1 MNDHRAPETAAAL
14 RERALRAIAANR
26 TPGFHFAGNFCEVAF
41 THDESGSR
49 VTLGAGPHNTG
60 RDGGVEFAI
69 LAMAADMALAAA
81 IRTELDART
90 RLATVSMS
98 LQMTGAPALGDVDAR
113 GTFEGFL
120 GAGEARQGLSRV
132 DVTSAGQAVA
142 FGHGAFMPL
151 QAPPGIELFPMP
163 GPERLSAAPADEA
176 DLSEAERALMA
187 HFDATL
193 ADPEAEGQF
202 MRRLLGFHPRRTGT
216 GATGVLENGAHVANR
231 VGHVQG
237 GLLAGFAAATA
248 CAALPQNWMLTAIT
262 ACFTSPGQG
271 AQLRASARV
280 LHHGMMTAVVQTE
293 VTGGNRRRVLE
304 ATTTH
309 ARVVGN

>member
-1 MNDHRAPETAAAL
+1 MNDRDATAASAL

-26 TPGFHFAGNFCEVAF
+26 APGFHFAGNFCEVAF
-41 THDESGSR
+41 THDARGSV
-49 VTLGAGPHNTG
+49 VTLDAGPHNTA

-81 IRTELDART
+81 IRTELEPRT

-98 LQMTGAPALGDVDAR
+98 LQMTGAAARGDVAAR
-113 GTFEGFL
+113 GRFEGFL
-120 GAGEARQGLSRV
+120 GGGEARQGLSRV
-132 DVTSAGQAVA
+132 DVTSGGEVVA
-142 FGHGAFMPL
+142 FGHGAFMAL

-163 GPERLSAAPADEA
+163 GPERLRAAPAAEA
-176 DLSEAERALMA
+176 DLGDAERELLA
-187 HFDATL
+187 HVDATL
-193 ADPEAEGQF
+193 ADPAAEGEF
-202 MRRLLGFHPRRTGT
+202 MRHLLGFHPRRTGT
-216 GATGVLENGAHVANR
+216 GASGTLRNGAHVANR

-237 GLLAGFAAATA
+237 GLLAGFAASTA
-248 CAALPQNWMLTAIT
+248 CAALPQNWVLTGMT
-262 ACFTSPGQG
+262 ACYTSPGQG
-271 AQLRASARV
+271 AQLRASSRV

-293 VTGGNRRRVLE
+293 VTGANRRRVLE